1 MEKIPLL
8 VVVDMQN
15 DFVNGALG
23 SADAKAIVENVARK
37 IKDWRGEVV
46 YTKDTHYN
54 NYMTTLEGTHIPVP
68 HCIVDTEGWRLEP
81 TIEAAKSPR
90 SITFLKET
98 FGCRELC
105 RMVEHSDFGNIEI
118 VGLCTDICVVS
129 NALALR
135 MTRPDLP
142 IAVDSSCCAGT
153 SPVNHRAALMV
164 MKACCIDVV
173 ND

>member
-37 IKDWRGEVV
+37 IKNWRGEVV

-54 NYMTTLEGTHIPVP
+54 NYMTTLEGAHIPVP

-105 RMVEHSDFGNIEI
+105 RM
-118 VGLCTDICVVS
+118 
-129 NALALR
+129 
-135 MTRPDLP
+135 P